1 MRMTFKYG
9 IWIILGIVVLLSSLL
24 LKGFLSYYNLVD
36 IIDSI
41 VTIGLLGLAESVCL
55 LVGGIDLS
63 VGTTV
68 GLTGIMSAILIRSG
82 APGFL
87 VVLAALGIGLLIGLV
102 NAILVVK
109 IKVNPFIATMGTLFV
124 GLGIE
129 KVVTRG
135 GLPIYLWGIH
145 SGWFRVLGQA
155 KIAGIPTSVLIFIF
169 VSVFIGIVVHRGVI
183 GRKFYAVG
191 SNIIASRYAGV
202 NTNQVIAFTFL
213 IAGLLSSIAGL
224 LLAARFSAGLPKVG
238 ESFLWDALAAAYL
251 GIVISAYSRG
261 SIPATVGGAIVI
273 GTIMNI
279 LGLLGAGLGWMQVA
293 KGALLYIVG
302 VVSSP
307 RIKGAQQL

>member
-1 MRMTFKYG
+1 MRMIFKYR
-9 IWIILGIVVLLSSLL
+9 IWIISGVVVLLSSLL
-24 LKGFLSYYNLVD
+24 VKGFLSYLNMID

-41 VTIGLLGLAESVCL
+41 VTVGLLGVAESICL
-55 LVGGIDLS
+55 LVGVIDLS
-63 VGTTV
+63 IGTTV
-68 GLTGIMSAILIRSG
+68 GLTGIMSIILIRSW
-82 APGFL
+82 APGP
-87 VVLAALGIGLLIGLV
+87 VVLLAVLGIGLLIGLV
-102 NAILVVK
+102 NVILVVK
-109 IKVNPFIATMGTLFV
+109 MRINPFIATMGTLFV

-135 GLPIYLWGIH
+135 GMPIYLWSSH
-145 SGWFRVLGQA
+145 SEWFRALGQA
-155 KIAGIPTSVLIFIF
+155 KIVGVPMTVLIFIF
-169 VSVFIGIVVHRGVI
+169 VSISIGIWVHRGVI
-183 GRKFYAVG
+183 GRKLYAVG
-191 SNIIASRYAGV
+191 SNIVASRYAGV
-202 NTNQVIAFTFL
+202 NTNRVIASTFL

-261 SIPATVGGAIVI
+261 SIPATVGGAIII

-307 RIKGAQQL
+307 RIKGAQ